1 MTTEIRKR
9 KIRRVSR
16 SQQNNSN
23 EIMGRWQRSQAALNR
38 TKPYPERAT
47 EAVTVRRQ
55 THLAEVGRFAALF
68 IGGLVTTLLVAR
80 IGLKLITVNP
90 GTPLARIIVDLT
102 DTFLWPFSSMTE
114 SFSAPHMAMVE
125 LSSLTAVILYP
136 FAAWCLIKLLQQ
148 VFPRH
153 AE

>member
-9 KIRRVSR
+9 KIRRVLR

-23 EIMGRWQRSQAALNR
+23 EIVGSRQRSQAALNR
-38 TKPYPERAT
+38 TRSYSEQAT
-47 EAVTVRRQ
+47 EAVALGRR

-68 IGGLVTTLLVAR
+68 MGGLMATLLIAR
-80 IGLKLITVNP
+80 IGLKLIAVNP
-90 GTPLARIIVDLT
+90 GTPLARIIVNLT
-102 DTFLWPFSSMTE
+102 DMILWPFSSMTE
-114 SFSAPHMAMVE
+114 SFSTPHMAMVE

-136 FAAWCLIKLLQQ
+136 FAAWCLIKLLQL